1 VATRASWLAYSHQAM
16 SMSNLPL
23 ADPGTPDLGSAFR
36 YLRWIARHQWR
47 TLAQGIVWGIVW
59 MVAMAL
65 VPAALGMGVQ
75 GAADG
80 DGSAVVRAV
89 GALVVLGIIQ
99 ATGGI
104 MRHRMAVTNWIT
116 AASRTQQLVVRHASH
131 LGTDLRRSV
140 ATGEV
145 VAVTSNDVEKIGSA
159 FDVAARF
166 VAGVVAFFFVA
177 AILLRSSTLLGLI
190 VLVCVPLLGLA
201 VGPLLKPLE
210 TRESAQRTLVGRTTE
225 LAADT
230 VAGLRVLRGIGGEDL
245 FLRRFQDASQQVRS
259 AAVDVAKVRSLLDAQ
274 QVALPGL
281 FLVIVTWVGA
291 RLVLAG
297 TLEVGQLVAFYGYSS
312 FLLIPLRTF
321 TETAQRW
328 TRAFVASGRVVGV
341 LSLERTDVAARPDAA
356 QVVAAQ
362 ATLHDS
368 TSGIT
373 IEPGSLTAIV
383 CAEQVTADEIAL
395 RLAGLGPDG
404 ATVTLDG
411 VPLADIPRAVLRA
424 SVLTQDKDPVLLSGT
439 LAELLDVPRSGAVSI
454 ADAVETSSADDVLD
468 ALVDSSPDVSDPM
481 RARITERGRSL
492 SGGQRQRLAL
502 VRSLVADPPILVL
515 DEPTSAVD
523 SHTEARIAATLR
535 EARSG
540 RTTVILTN
548 SPLVLD
554 QADTVLL
561 VLDGRVVA
569 EGRHR
574 ELLRSDPRYRAVVTR
589 EEVTSS

>member
-1 VATRASWLAYSHQAM
+1 
-16 SMSNLPL
+16 MSNLPL
-23 ADPGTPDLGSAFR
+23 ADPGTPDLRSAFAF
-36 YLRWIARHQWR
+36 LRWIARHQWR
-47 TLAQGIVWGIVW
+47 TLGQGIAWGIVW

-65 VPAALGMGVQ
+65 VPAALGLGVQ

-80 DGSAVVRAV
+80 DEGAVVRAV
-89 GALVVLGIIQ
+89 IALVVLGTIQ

-116 AASRTQQLVVRHASH
+116 AASRTQQLVVRHAAH
-131 LGTDLRRSV
+131 LGTDLQTSV

-177 AILLRSSTLLGLI
+177 ALLLHSSTLLGVI

-210 TRESAQRTLVGRTTE
+210 SRESAQRHLVGRTTE

-230 VAGLRVLRGIGGEDL
+230 VAGLRVLRGIGGEEL
-245 FLRRFQDASQQVRS
+245 FLRRFQDASQKVRAS
-259 AAVDVAKVRSLLDAQ
+259 AVDVAKVRSLLDAQ

-297 TLEVGQLVAFYGYSS
+297 TLNVGQLVAFYGYSS

-328 TRAFVASGRVVGV
+328 TRAFVAAGRVVTV
-341 LSLERTDVAARPDAA
+341 LSLERTDAAARPDAS
-356 QVVAAQ
+356 QVVATD
-362 ATLHDS
+362 ATLYDPI
-368 TSGIT
+368 SGIR
-373 IEPGSLTAIV
+373 IEPGSFTAIV

-395 RLAGLGPDG
+395 RLAGLGPEG
-404 ATVTLDG
+404 AQVTLDG
-411 VPLADIPRAVLRA
+411 VPLGEIPRPVLRA

-439 LAELLDVPRSGAVSI
+439 LAELLDIPRSGAVDV
-454 ADAVETSSADDVLD
+454 ADAVETSSAFDVLD

-502 VRSLVADPPILVL
+502 VRSLVADPAILVL

-523 SHTEARIAATLR
+523 SHTEARIASTLR

-554 QADTVLL
+554 RADTVLL
-561 VLDGRVVA
+561 VLDGRVA
-569 EGRHR
+569 ASGRHR
-574 ELLRSDPRYRAVVTR
+574 ELLRDDPSYRSVVTR
-589 EEVTSS
+589 EEVTSP

>member
-1 VATRASWLAYSHQAM
+1 
-16 SMSNLPL
+16 MSNLPL

-47 TLAQGIVWGIVW
+47 TLAQGIAWGIVW

-341 LSLERTDVAARPDAA
+341 LSLERTDVAAQPDAA
-356 QVVAAQ
+356 QVVAAH

-404 ATVTLDG
+404 GTVTLDG

-424 SVLTQDKDPVLLSGT
+424 SVLTQDKDPVLLSGS

-561 VLDGRVVA
+561 VLEGRVAA

>member
-1 VATRASWLAYSHQAM
+1 M

-23 ADPGTPDLGSAFR
+23 ADPGTPDLRSAFA

-47 TLAQGIVWGIVW
+47 TLSRGIAWGIVW

-65 VPAALGMGVQ
+65 VPAALGVGVQ

-80 DGSAVVRAV
+80 DQAAIVKAVV
-89 GALVVLGIIQ
+89 ALVVLGTIQ

-131 LGTDLRRSV
+131 LGTDLRQSV

-145 VAVTSNDVEKIGSA
+145 VAVTSSDVEKIGSA
-159 FDVAARF
+159 FDVLARF
-166 VAGVVAFFFVA
+166 AASVVAFFFVA
-177 AILLRSSTLLGLI
+177 AILLRSSTLLGVI
-190 VLVCVPLLGLA
+190 VLVCVPLLGIA

-210 TRESAQRTLVGRTTE
+210 RRESAQRHLVGRATE
-225 LAADT
+225 LASDT

-245 FLRRFQDASQQVRS
+245 FLRRFQDASQQVRT

-328 TRAFVASGRVVGV
+328 TRAFVAANRVVRV
-341 LSLERTDVAARPDAA
+341 LSLERTDVAARPDADH
-356 QVVAAQ
+356 VVAEH
-362 ATLHDS
+362 ATLHDPI
-368 TSGIT
+368 SGIT
-373 IEPGSLTAIV
+373 IAPGSFTAIV

-395 RLAGLGPDG
+395 RLAGLGPEG
-404 ATVTLDG
+404 PQVTLDG
-411 VPLADIPRAVLRA
+411 VPLAQIPRAVLRA

-439 LAELLDVPRSGAVSI
+439 LTELLDVPRSGAISI
-454 ADAVETSSADDVLD
+454 ADAVETSSAFDVLD

-523 SHTEARIAATLR
+523 SHTEARIASTLR
-535 EARSG
+535 EARAG

-554 QADTVLL
+554 RADTVVL
-561 VLDGRVVA
+561 VLDGVVVA
-569 EGRHR
+569 TGRHR
-574 ELLRSDPRYRAVVTR
+574 ELLRDDPRYRSVVTR
-589 EEVTSS
+589 EEVTST

>member
-1 VATRASWLAYSHQAM
+1 M

-47 TLAQGIVWGIVW
+47 TLAQGIAWGIVW

-368 TSGIT
+368 TSGIS

-395 RLAGLGPDG
+395 RLAGIGPDG
-404 ATVTLDG
+404 GSVTLDG

-454 ADAVETSSADDVLD
+454 ADAIETSSAHDVLD

-481 RARITERGRSL
+481 QARITERGRSL

-523 SHTEARIAATLR
+523 SHTEARIATTLR
-535 EARSG
+535 DARSG

-561 VLDGRVVA
+561 VLDGQVAA

-574 ELLRSDPRYRAVVTR
+574 ELLRNDPRYRAVVTR

>member
-1 VATRASWLAYSHQAM
+1 
-16 SMSNLPL
+16 MSNLPL

-47 TLAQGIVWGIVW
+47 TLAQGIIWGIVW

>member
-1 VATRASWLAYSHQAM
+1 M

-47 TLAQGIVWGIVW
+47 TLAQGIAWGIVW

-395 RLAGLGPDG
+395 RLAGIGPDG
-404 ATVTLDG
+404 GSVTLDG

-454 ADAVETSSADDVLD
+454 ADAIETSSAHDVLD

-481 RARITERGRSL
+481 QARITERGRSL

-523 SHTEARIAATLR
+523 SHTEARIATTLR
-535 EARSG
+535 DARSG

-561 VLDGRVVA
+561 VLDGQVAA

-574 ELLRSDPRYRAVVTR
+574 ELLRNDPRYRAVVTR

>member
-1 VATRASWLAYSHQAM
+1 M

-23 ADPGTPDLGSAFR
+23 ADPGTPDLRSAFA

-47 TLAQGIVWGIVW
+47 TLAKGISWGIVW
-59 MVAMAL
+59 MIAMAL
-65 VPAALGMGVQ
+65 VPAALGSGVQ

-80 DGSAVVRAV
+80 DQGAIVRAV
-89 GALVVLGIIQ
+89 VALVVLGTIQ
-99 ATGGI
+99 AAGGI

-131 LGTDLRRSV
+131 LGTDLRHSV

-177 AILLRSSTLLGLI
+177 ALLLHSSTLLGLI

-210 TRESAQRTLVGRTTE
+210 NRESAQRHLVGRATE

-281 FLVIVTWVGA
+281 FLVVVTWVGA

-328 TRAFVASGRVVGV
+328 TRAFVAAGRVVRV
-341 LSLERTDVAARPDAA
+341 LSLERTDVAARPDAGS
-356 QVVAAQ
+356 VVAAH
-362 ATLHDS
+362 ATLHDP

-373 IEPGSLTAIV
+373 IEPASLTAIV

-395 RLAGLGPDG
+395 RLAGLGPEG
-404 ATVTLDG
+404 ARVTLDG
-411 VPLADIPRAVLRA
+411 VPLAEIPRAVLRA

-439 LAELLDVPRSGAVSI
+439 LAELLDIPRSGAVSV
-454 ADAVETSSADDVLD
+454 ADAVETASAFDVLD

-481 RARITERGRSL
+481 HARITERGRSL

-502 VRSLVADPPILVL
+502 ARSLVADPPILVL

-523 SHTEARIAATLR
+523 SHTEARIASTLR
-535 EARSG
+535 EARLG

-554 QADTVLL
+554 RADTVVL
-561 VLDGRVVA
+561 VLDGVVA
-569 EGRHR
+569 ATGRHR
-574 ELLRSDPRYRAVVTR
+574 ELLRDDPRYRSVVTR
-589 EEVTSS
+589 EEVTSP

>member
-1 VATRASWLAYSHQAM
+1 
-16 SMSNLPL
+16 MSNLPL

>member
-1 VATRASWLAYSHQAM
+1 
-16 SMSNLPL
+16 MSNLPL

-47 TLAQGIVWGIVW
+47 TLAQGIAWGIVW

-131 LGTDLRRSV
+131 LGTDLRRCV

-341 LSLERTDVAARPDAA
+341 LSLERTDVAAQPDAA
-356 QVVAAQ
+356 QVVAAH

-404 ATVTLDG
+404 GTVTLDG

-424 SVLTQDKDPVLLSGT
+424 SVLTQDKDPVLLSGS

-561 VLDGRVVA
+561 VLEGRVAA

>member
-1 VATRASWLAYSHQAM
+1 
-16 SMSNLPL
+16 MSNLPL

-47 TLAQGIVWGIVW
+47 TLAQGIIWGIVW

-341 LSLERTDVAARPDAA
+341 LSLERTDVAAQPDAA
-356 QVVAAQ
+356 QVVAAH

-404 ATVTLDG
+404 GTVTLDG

-424 SVLTQDKDPVLLSGT
+424 SVLTQDKDPVLLSGS

-561 VLDGRVVA
+561 VLEGRVAA

>member
-1 VATRASWLAYSHQAM
+1 
-16 SMSNLPL
+16 MSNLPL

-47 TLAQGIVWGIVW
+47 TLAQGIIWGIVW

-411 VPLADIPRAVLRA
+411 VPLADIPRTVLRA